1 MIITRVAS
9 ALLVGVLGVA
19 LAIQPVFAS
28 GPPTAANGLVVI
40 TSSVTTSVTHADGN
54 TIIEGND
61 RAIINGTFTGLNV
74 AHFTLII
81 HPDGSFNDHEI
92 GVFTGKAGTC
102 GTGNVPFNAVIGGE
116 PGASPQGSVASMNQA
131 ANTANIVFEAKLTG
145 TKAGTVY
152 SGTYHCI
159 S

>member
-1 MIITRVAS
+1 MMITRIAS

-28 GPPTAANGLVVI
+28 GPPKAANGLVVI
-40 TSSVTTSVTHADGN
+40 TSFVATSVTHADGN

-61 RAIINGTFTGLNV
+61 GAKISGTFTGVNV
-74 AHFTLII
+74 AHFTLIM

-102 GTGNVPFNAVIGGE
+102 GTGSVPFNAVIEGK

-131 ANTANIVFEAKLTG
+131 ANTANIVFEAKLMG
-145 TKAGTVY
+145 TTAGTDY